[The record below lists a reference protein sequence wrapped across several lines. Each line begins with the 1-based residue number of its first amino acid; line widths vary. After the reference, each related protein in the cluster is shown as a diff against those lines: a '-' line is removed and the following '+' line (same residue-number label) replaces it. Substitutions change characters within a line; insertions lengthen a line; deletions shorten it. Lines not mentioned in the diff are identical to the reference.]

1 MLSTSLV
8 TTFQLWA
15 SLVLFG
21 AALLWSLVR
30 APWVELFADLRR
42 QHLFYGSVFV
52 LGLLWLVRREFDSGL
67 TFHFIGL
74 TAVTLL
80 LNWQL
85 AITAA
90 TLAQVAMLLLG
101 VDDPGAFGVNG
112 LLRILIPV
120 AVTLLISQA
129 LERAR
134 PTNLFL
140 YIFVSGFF
148 AGAAAAAGTILAG
161 MGILAWSGAL
171 AVPDSLLDLGG
182 YMLLVMFPEAFING
196 TVITGLVVFAPDWVE
211 TFDTDRY
218 LQEPFD
224 SDRRP

>member
-1 MLSTSLV
+1 MLSVSLI
-8 TTFQLWA
+8 TTLQLWL
-15 SLVLFG
+15 SLTLYAGAVLW
-21 AALLWSLVR
+21 AAAR

-52 LGLLWLVRREFDSGL
+52 LGLLWMVRREFDSGL

-74 TAVTLL
+74 TGVTLL

-85 AITAA
+85 AIVAG
-90 TLAQVAMLLLG
+90 TLAQIAMVILG
-101 VDDPGAFGVNG
+101 VDDLGAFGVNG
-112 LLRILIPV
+112 LLRILGPV
-120 AVTLLISQA
+120 AMTLLISRT

-148 AGAAAAAGTILAG
+148 AGAAAAAVTILTG
-161 MGILAWSGAL
+161 MGILAWSGQL
-171 AVPDSLLDLGG
+171 AAPDSLLELGG

-211 TFDTDRY
+211 TFDSDRY
-218 LQEPFD
+218 YQEPFD

>member
-1 MLSTSLV
+1 MLSASLITS
-8 TTFQLWA
+8 FQLWA
-15 SLVLFG
+15 SLVLYAG
-21 AALLWSLVR
+21 VLLWAVAR

-85 AITAA
+85 AIVAA
-90 TLAQVAMLLLG
+90 TLAQLAMVILG
-101 VDDPGAFGVNG
+101 VDDAAAFGVNG
-112 LLRILIPV
+112 LLRILGPV
-120 AVTLLISQA
+120 AITMLISQA
-129 LERAR
+129 LERTR
-134 PTNLFL
+134 PTNLFF

-148 AGAAAAAGTILAG
+148 AGAAAAASTILVG
-161 MGILAWSGAL
+161 MGLLAWSGELTA
-171 AVPDSLLDLGG
+171 PDSLLELGG

-196 TVITGLVVFAPDWVE
+196 TVVTGLVVFAPDWVE
-211 TFDTDRY
+211 TLDSDRY
-218 LQEPFD
+218 FQEPFD
-224 SDRRP
+224 SDRKS